1 MTMNLREYD
10 LRRMGREEGITIGEQ
25 RGISIGEK
33 RGIAIGE
40 ERGIETNKFDNARSF
55 LADGLSVEQVA
66 RCIKLPLETVRK
78 LKAELSTAHLLKGDA
93 P

>member
-1 MTMNLREYD
+1 MNLREYD
-10 LRRMGREEGITIGEQ
+10 LRRMGREEGITIGE
-25 RGISIGEK
+25 K

-40 ERGIETNKFDNARSF
+40 ERGIETNKIDNARSF

-66 RCIKLPLETVRK
+66 RCIKLSPETVRK
-78 LKAELSTAHLLKGDA
+78 LKAELSAAHLLKDDA

>member
-40 ERGIETNKFDNARSF
+40 ERGMETNKLDNARNM
-55 LADGLSVEQVA
+55 LADNLAVERIV
-66 RCIKLPLETVRK
+66 RYTGLPLETVRK
-78 LKAELSTAHLLKGDA
+78 LKAELSTAQEKQ
-93 P
+93 

>member
-1 MTMNLREYD
+1 MNLREYD

-40 ERGIETNKFDNARSF
+40 ERGIETNKLDNARNM
-55 LADGLSVEQVA
+55 LADNVAVERIA
-66 RCIKLPLETVRK
+66 RYTGLPLETVRK